1 MKVSTKIRKTY
12 NYLIRAAII
21 VATYGFLYRQVFYKR
36 NLEEVHGFLLEF
48 IRMPFFRRMIALV
61 LVMMLIN
68 WLLEAFKWKVLIG
81 KIEKVSLVRS
91 FEAVLTGISVSIFMP
106 NRTGE
111 YLGRVFILE
120 KANRLEGV
128 LSTIIGSISQM
139 IITISMGLFGFL
151 AFYYQYMKKQ
161 TLLHDYLG
169 AGLILL
175 VPVTVFIIF
184 LLYFNMRSLS
194 PVLKKWFRGRWSRH
208 AVHMEIFS
216 KYSAH
221 DLFILLIISFIRY
234 LVFSTQFYFF
244 LVIFRI
250 SIPYPEALI
259 LISVIYLLMM
269 ILPSIALTELGI
281 RGSLSVYMFSL
292 YFQRLGF
299 VADPYHLGIFAA
311 SSLLWLIN
319 IVLPALAGT
328 FFVFRLKFFRK

>member
-1 MKVSTKIRKTY
+1 
-12 NYLIRAAII
+12 
-21 VATYGFLYRQVFYKR
+21 
-36 NLEEVHGFLLEF
+36 
-48 IRMPFFRRMIALV
+48 
-61 LVMMLIN
+61 
-68 WLLEAFKWKVLIG
+68 
-81 KIEKVSLVRS
+81 
-91 FEAVLTGISVSIFMP
+91 
-106 NRTGE
+106 
-111 YLGRVFILE
+111 
-120 KANRLEGV
+120 
-128 LSTIIGSISQM
+128 
-139 IITISMGLFGFL
+139 
-151 AFYYQYMKKQ
+151 
-161 TLLHDYLG
+161 
-169 AGLILL
+169 
-175 VPVTVFIIF
+175 
-184 LLYFNMRSLS
+184 
-194 PVLKKWFRGRWSRH
+194 
-208 AVHMEIFS
+208 MEIFS